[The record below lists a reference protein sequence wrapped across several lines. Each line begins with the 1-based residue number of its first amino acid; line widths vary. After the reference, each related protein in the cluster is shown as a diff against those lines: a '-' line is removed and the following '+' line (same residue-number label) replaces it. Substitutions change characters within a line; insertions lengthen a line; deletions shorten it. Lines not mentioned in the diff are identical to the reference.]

1 MSLSICNLNNKLNR
15 RLIKWESEE
24 KHLRVTMLKIVL
36 IRVLKMKDSSF
47 VCILDMKFP
56 FRVSDE

>member
-15 RLIKWESEE
+15 RLIKWESKE

-36 IRVLKMKDSSF
+36 IRVLKMKDSF
-47 VCILDMKFP
+47 ICILDMKLLFL
-56 FRVSDE
+56 VSDE

>member
-36 IRVLKMKDSSF
+36 IRVLKMKDSF